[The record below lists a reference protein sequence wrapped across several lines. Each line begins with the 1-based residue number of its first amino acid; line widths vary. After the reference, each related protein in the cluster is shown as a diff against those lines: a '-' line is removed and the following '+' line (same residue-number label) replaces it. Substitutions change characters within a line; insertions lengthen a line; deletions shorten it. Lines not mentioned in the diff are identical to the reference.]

1 LTHDLLANGQ
11 VEVVRNEVFVG
22 ANASA
27 GVRNRDSAG
36 GSRDAINY
44 DLGGQQY
51 FSSSINA
58 RTQHRLNRYANLSSG
73 ASTDIVTYDGGDSDT
88 SRGLNANVALGSGR
102 FFSRTDWRLSADYSV
117 TDFEDRND
125 TRKNVNSTV
134 GYRID
139 RQWRVSGG
147 LGYEDNDVDTDRSD
161 TSGITWDVGAD
172 WTPSPRTSFSAT
184 YGDRYFGKA
193 WSGNVSHRTRRTRVA
208 LNFSRDIDN
217 RRNEQLVDS
226 FFFLV
231 DETGTPITD
240 PSTGLPII
248 ANIPELSET
257 DEDFLNNQ
265 VRGILTLTG
274 RRTSVTVTATVS
286 KREYEVS
293 EEDEDS
299 FDLGFNVSRQL
310 GGSYSGSLRSLF
322 RNTEREN
329 DTDEKVYEVGVSLS
343 KTFSKR
349 TSASLGYDYRD
360 EEDYTEH
367 RVGLTLRANLL

>member
-1 LTHDLLANGQ
+1 M
-11 VEVVRNEVFVG
+11 
-22 ANASA
+22 AS
-27 GVRNRDSAG
+27 
-36 GSRDAINY
+36 Y
-44 DLGGQQY
+44 
-51 FSSSINA
+51 
-58 RTQHRLNRYANLSSG
+58 SG
-73 ASTDIVTYDGGDSDT
+73 KT
-88 SRGLNANVALGSGR
+88 
-102 FFSRTDWRLSADYSV
+102 
-117 TDFEDRND
+117 
-125 TRKNVNSTV
+125 
-134 GYRID
+134 
-139 RQWRVSGG
+139 
-147 LGYEDNDVDTDRSD
+147 
-161 TSGITWDVGAD
+161 
-172 WTPSPRTSFSAT
+172 
-184 YGDRYFGKA
+184 
-193 WSGNVSHRTRRTRVA
+193 WSGNFNHRTRRTRLG
-208 LNFSRDIDN
+208 LNFSRAIDN

-329 DTDEKVYEVGVSLS
+329 DTDEKVYEVGASLS

>member
-1 LTHDLLANGQ
+1 MNYNGT
-11 VEVVRNEVFVG
+11 
-22 ANASA
+22 
-27 GVRNRDSAG
+27 
-36 GSRDAINY
+36 
-44 DLGGQQY
+44 L
-51 FSSSINA
+51 
-58 RTQHRLNRYANLSSG
+58 
-73 ASTDIVTYDGGDSDT
+73 
-88 SRGLNANVALGSGR
+88 
-102 FFSRTDWRLSADYSV
+102 
-117 TDFEDRND
+117 
-125 TRKNVNSTV
+125 

-139 RQWRVSGG
+139 RKLRVSGS
-147 LGYEDNDVDTDRSD
+147 LGYEDNDVDTDRDD

-172 WTPSPRTSFSAT
+172 WTPTPRTSFSAS
-184 YGDRYFGKA
+184 YGDRYFGHT
-193 WSGNVSHRTRRTRVA
+193 WSGSVNHRSRRSTFG
-208 LNFSRDIDN
+208 LDFSRSVEN
-217 RRNEQLVDS
+217 RRDAQLADS

-231 DETGTPITD
+231 DETGAPITD
-240 PSTGLPII
+240 PSTGFPII

-274 RRTSVTVTATVS
+274 RRTSVTVTSTVS

-299 FDLGFNVSRQL
+299 FDLGINVSRQL